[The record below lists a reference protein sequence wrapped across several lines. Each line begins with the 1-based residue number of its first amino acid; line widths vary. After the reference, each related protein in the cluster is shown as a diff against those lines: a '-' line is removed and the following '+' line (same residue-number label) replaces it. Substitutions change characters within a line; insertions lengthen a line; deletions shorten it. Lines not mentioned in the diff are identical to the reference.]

1 MPGGVP
7 PWHGNVPPHAA
18 PLKRFGKYVKKVGI
32 AFPKTK
38 INMFS
43 RIFGLLLFILL
54 SPFFLI
60 VSLVIYI
67 DDGFPALYKQKR
79 IGLQNSKFWFYKFR
93 SMKKNIPDVPTHLIK
108 DPQQFYIRSGPFIR
122 KFSIDELPQLINII
136 KGDMVFVGPRP
147 ALHNQED
154 LIELRNRVG
163 VHELMPGVTGWAQV
177 NGRDELS
184 INVKVQF
191 DEYYLRNRSWFLDL
205 KIVFLTLL
213 RVLGMK
219 GVSH

>member
-1 MPGGVP
+1 M
-7 PWHGNVPPHAA
+7 
-18 PLKRFGKYVKKVGI
+18 I
-32 AFPKTK
+32 
-38 INMFS
+38 S
-43 RIFGLLLFILL
+43 RIIGLFLFILL

-93 SMKKNIPDVPTHLIK
+93 SMKKNIPDVPTHLVK
-108 DPQQFYIRSGPFIR
+108 DPQQFYTRSGPFIR
-122 KFSIDELPQLINII
+122 KLSIDELPQLINII

-154 LIELRNRVG
+154 LVELRTRVG

-184 INVKVQF
+184 IPVKVQF
-191 DEYYLRNRSWFLDL
+191 DEYYLKNRSWFLDL